1 MIDISNVRIAGFVPA
16 VKGMRNSFQSYDK
29 SDTDFDNVSVR
40 ERYADEEDAEDE
52 DKIDLI
58 IYDGIDIGNNDR
70 KLMQKLVKAGEPHC
84 KFRRM
89 IQVWCDINAPLFW
102 WKQYDTYKVGT
113 VANSESTMHN
123 ICDKEFTYED
133 FGIDLKYVN
142 NEDVCMHWYDVIY
155 ILNKLRYSYLEA
167 KAKNNNEQ
175 AALIQRWI
183 YEILPN
189 AYMQKR
195 TVNLNYSVLSA
206 IYKQRKHHKLNEWL
220 DFCGWIESL
229 PESWI
234 ITGD

>member
-1 MIDISNVRIAGFVPA
+1 MIDISNTMIAGFVPA
-16 VKGMRNSFQSYDK
+16 ISGMRNSFNSHEK
-29 SDTDFDNVSVR
+29 SDTDFYNFSTKYYPVPHEDDPCVLDDINIG
-40 ERYADEEDAEDE
+40 EAD
-52 DKIDLI
+52 KKLCMKLI
-58 IYDGIDIGNNDR
+58 
-70 KLMQKLVKAGEPHC
+70 QAGEPHC

-102 WKQYDTYKVGT
+102 WKQYDTYKIGT
-113 VANSESTMHN
+113 TANSESTMHS

-142 NEDVCMHWYDVIY
+142 NEDVCTHWYDTIY
-155 ILNKLRYSYLEA
+155 ILNRMRNSYLEA

-183 YEILPN
+183 YELLPS

-195 TVNLNYSVLSA
+195 TVNLNYSVLAA
-206 IYKQRKHHKLNEWL
+206 IYKQRKYHKLNEWL

>member
-1 MIDISNVRIAGFVPA
+1 MIDISNVNVAGFIPA
-16 VKGMRNSFQSYDK
+16 IKGIRNSYQSYDK
-29 SDTDFDNVSVR
+29 SDTDFGIIGDN
-40 ERYADEEDAEDE
+40 
-52 DKIDLI
+52 DK
-58 IYDGIDIGNNDR
+58 
-70 KLMQKLVKAGEPHC
+70 KLMRKLVKAGEPHC

-89 IQVWCDINAPLFW
+89 IQVWADIDAPLFW

-133 FGIDLKYVN
+133 FGINLKYVN
-142 NEDVCMHWYDVIY
+142 NEELCTHWYDTIY
-155 ILNKLRYSYLEA
+155 ILNRMRHSYLEA

-183 YEILPN
+183 YELLPS

-195 TVNLNYSVLSA
+195 TVNLNYSVLAA
-206 IYKQRKHHKLNEWL
+206 IYKQRKYHKLNEWL

>member
-1 MIDISNVRIAGFVPA
+1 MLDIWEEIMIDISNVNVAGFIPA
-16 VKGMRNSFQSYDK
+16 IKGIRNSYQSYDK
-29 SDTDFDNVSVR
+29 SDTDFGIIGDN
-40 ERYADEEDAEDE
+40 
-52 DKIDLI
+52 DK
-58 IYDGIDIGNNDR
+58 
-70 KLMQKLVKAGEPHC
+70 KLMRKLVKAGEPHC

-89 IQVWCDINAPLFW
+89 IQVWADIDAPLFW

-123 ICDKEFTYED
+123 ICDREFTYED

-142 NEDVCMHWYDVIY
+142 NEELCTHWYDTIY
-155 ILNKLRYSYLEA
+155 ILNRMRHSYLEA

-183 YEILPN
+183 YELLPS

-195 TVNLNYSVLSA
+195 TVNLNYSVLAA
-206 IYKQRKHHKLNEWL
+206 IYKQRKYHKLNEWL
-220 DFCGWIESL
+220 DFCEWIESL

>member
-1 MIDISNVRIAGFVPA
+1 MIDISNTMIAGFVPA
-16 VKGMRNSFQSYDK
+16 IRGMRNSFNSHEK
-29 SDTDFDNVSVR
+29 SDTDF
-40 ERYADEEDAEDE
+40 
-52 DKIDLI
+52 
-58 IYDGIDIGNNDR
+58 YDFSIKYYPVPHRDDPYVLDDINIGINDR
-70 KLMQKLVKAGEPHC
+70 KLMNKLVKAGEPHC

-89 IQVWCDINAPLFW
+89 IQVWADINAPLFW

-113 VANSESTMHN
+113 VANSESTMHS

-142 NEDVCMHWYDVIY
+142 NEDACTHWYDTLY
-155 ILNKLRYSYLEA
+155 ILNKMRYSYLEV
-167 KAKNNNEQ
+167 KDEGNNEQ
-175 AALIQRWI
+175 AAIIQRWI

-195 TVNLNYSVLSA
+195 TVNINYSVLA
-206 IYKQRKHHKLNEWL
+206 GIYKQRKHHKLNEWL